1 MKQIAVIFSFLAL
14 LFSSGLAAQATTDE
28 QLASYY
34 LDSGDYEKALLY
46 YVKLYDTEPNSKN
59 YDGLLTCYT
68 KMENFRDAEK
78 LVKRQLKRYNSNVY
92 YIDLGSVYEAQ
103 GENDKAKA
111 AYQDAI
117 DDMPESQGMVIRTA
131 NEFLRRNK
139 LDLALQTYQKGKK
152 LLKDKYPFSYE
163 IASLYGTMGDTQKMI
178 SEYLD
183 LIDYNSAY
191 LQTVQNALNRSIDF
205 AEDNENVELL
215 REELLRRVQKNP
227 GETTYSEML
236 TWLFLQKRD
245 FNSAYVQIKAIDKRL
260 NEDGE
265 RMLNLANLCAN
276 NGAYN
281 VAGKCYKY
289 IVDKGKDNRF
299 YNFAR
304 AGMLSA
310 QFEELKE
317 QYPPDTLKFNALRQ
331 DYSNAI
337 SEMGINRETVE
348 LYRERASLEAYYL
361 GDLQEA
367 NVTLNDALS
376 IPGLKP
382 QTAAEIKLDLAQILI
397 ARDYVWDASL
407 LASQVDKDFKNDVLG
422 YEAKFLN
429 AKISYYTGDFDWAQA
444 QLDVLKG
451 STSKL
456 ISNDAMELSLL
467 ITDNMNMDTIY
478 EPMLM
483 YARAD
488 LLIVQRKYPAAISIL
503 DSIVTEYPGHALTDE
518 ILLQR
523 AKIAEAQYNYQEAV
537 TFYQQVITDHYF
549 DITADNALFDM
560 ADLYEHQLNNPEKAQ
575 EYYKQ
580 LMLDFPGSLFVV
592 EARKRYRALRGDEP
606 EVPGNESFKKISRD
620 TIP

>member
-1 MKQIAVIFSFLAL
+1 MNRIAVIFSFLAL

-46 YVKLYDTEPNSKN
+46 YEKLYDTEPNSKN
-59 YDGLLTCYT
+59 YEGLLTCYT

-117 DDMPESQGMVIRTA
+117 DNMPESQGIVIRTA
-131 NEFLRRNK
+131 NEFLGRNK
-139 LDLALQTYQKGKK
+139 LDLALQTYETGKK
-152 LLKDKYPFSYE
+152 LLKGKYPFSYE
-163 IASLYGTMGDTQKMI
+163 IASLYGTMGDTKKMI

-205 AEDNENVELL
+205 AEDNEKVELL
-215 REELLRRVQKNP
+215 REELLRRVQKSP
-227 GETTYSEML
+227 SETIYSEML

-245 FNSAYVQIKAIDKRL
+245 FNSAYVQIRAIDKRL

-289 IVDKGKDNRF
+289 IVEKGKDNRF

-304 AGMLSA
+304 AGMLNA

-317 QYPPDTLKFNALRQ
+317 QYPPDTVKFNALRQ

-337 SEMGINRETVE
+337 SEMGTNRETVE
-348 LYRERASLEAYYL
+348 LFRERASLEAYYL
-361 GDLQEA
+361 GDLVEA
-367 NVTLNDALS
+367 NVTLNEALD
-376 IPGLKP
+376 IPGISP

-503 DSIVTEYPGHALTDE
+503 DSIITEYPGHALTDE

-523 AKIAEAQYNYQEAV
+523 AKIAEDQYQYEEAV

-560 ADLYEHQLNNPEKAQ
+560 ADLYEHQLHNPEKAQ